1 MRRLAV
7 QTRIVRE
14 PKAAPATPSQTDSVD
29 TTTAIAMAAVVTKD
43 LALTAGALYAAKKFI
58 DTTAQ
63 IAVIVAKTKLQ

>member
-14 PKAAPATPSQTDSVD
+14 PKVVPATPSQTDSVD

-43 LALTAGALYAAKKFI
+43 LALTAGALYAAKKLI